1 LKRVRID
8 FYDGKFS
15 DFKNDKRSRE
25 LTIVYDYLPES
36 DNVIKYFDYFFS
48 NLNDN
53 GFYFYILLELCDVMY
68 FVLFSIF
75 L

>member
-1 LKRVRID
+1 MKRVRID

>member
-75 L
+75 F

>member
-1 LKRVRID
+1 MKRVRID

-75 L
+75 F

>member
-68 FVLFSIF
+68 FFLFSTF
-75 L
+75 F